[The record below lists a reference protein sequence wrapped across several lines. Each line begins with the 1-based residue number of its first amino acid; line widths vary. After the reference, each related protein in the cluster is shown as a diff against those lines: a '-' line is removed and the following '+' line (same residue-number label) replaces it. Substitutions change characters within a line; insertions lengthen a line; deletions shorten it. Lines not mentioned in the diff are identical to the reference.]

1 MVGLIVGHFGGIG
14 RWSLRPSGRL
24 LTVMREAGLMLF
36 LAGAVIAAGQGF
48 VETVSRYGWLLF
60 LGGALVTLV
69 PMCIAF
75 VLATYVFKL
84 SLPDT
89 LGSICGGMTSTPAL
103 GALIT
108 AAGSED
114 VASSYAAIYPFA
126 LVLVVIASQILA
138 TVL

>member
-1 MVGLIVGHFGGIG
+1 
-14 RWSLRPSGRL
+14 
-24 LTVMREAGLMLF
+24 MREAGLMLF
-36 LAGAVIAAGQGF
+36 LAGAGIAAGQGF

-84 SLPDT
+84 SLPDS

-103 GALIT
+103 GALIS

>member
-1 MVGLIVGHFGGIG
+1 
-14 RWSLRPSGRL
+14 
-24 LTVMREAGLMLF
+24 MLF
-36 LAGAVIAAGQGF
+36 LAGAGIAAGQGF

-60 LGGALVTLV
+60 LGGAAVTLV

-103 GALIT
+103 GALILLQAVKSGVFVCSHLSICSGISRYSKSDFGDGFVT
-108 AAGSED
+108 FRD
-114 VASSYAAIYPFA
+114 
-126 LVLVVIASQILA
+126 
-138 TVL
+138 